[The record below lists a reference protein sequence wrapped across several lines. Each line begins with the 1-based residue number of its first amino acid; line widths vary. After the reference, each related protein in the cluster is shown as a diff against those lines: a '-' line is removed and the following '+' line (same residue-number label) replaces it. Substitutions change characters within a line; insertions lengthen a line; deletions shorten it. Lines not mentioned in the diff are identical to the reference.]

1 MPTLS
6 DILVPGRECG
16 ACTVCCKDLLID
28 TPELKK
34 VCGELCVHCDAGRGC
49 RIYERRPEACRSWY
63 CGWRVMPQ
71 LDDSWRPDISKVLV
85 TITAE
90 DIPAPYRGP
99 GMRIDLLGSTQK
111 ILWPPLVNLIG
122 GAIQNRVPVFLS
134 VPGKPGHASG
144 KLFLNDVLAGA
155 LANKDWPRARNTLL
169 QAAELCAAP
178 PDA

>member
-1 MPTLS
+1 
-6 DILVPGRECG
+6 
-16 ACTVCCKDLLID
+16 
-28 TPELKK
+28 
-34 VCGELCVHCDAGRGC
+34 
-49 RIYERRPEACRSWY
+49 
-63 CGWRVMPQ
+63 MPQ